1 MSGRGGT
8 AGMDRSR
15 TEYSARNMT
24 VAMAGRVAAILAGF
38 YARIVFTHTLSQDY
52 VGVNGLFADILN
64 ILNLSELG
72 AGVAITYAL
81 YRPIAE
87 EDVEK
92 QKSLMRLSRR
102 FYHMVAAI
110 VLAGGLLII
119 PFMDRL
125 IKNQPQVDHLIL
137 IYLLYLTN
145 SVLSYFM
152 IYKRTLIEAH
162 QLSCVTVL
170 YQTGANILQSAL
182 QIVVLR
188 LTGNFILFVSM
199 MIVCTLLNNAAVS
212 AKADRLYPYL
222 KDRDVEELPAQER
235 REIFRNTRAM
245 LMHKIG
251 TVAVSN
257 TDNLLLSALVGI
269 VSNGLYSNYYLIIG
283 SIRQVLNQIFQGI
296 TASVGNLGVERD
308 RARIQRIFEASFF
321 MGQWIF
327 GLAAICLYELID
339 PFVGLCFGES
349 YVFSRDIT
357 LVLCLNFYLA
367 GMRQAAL
374 IFRDSLGVFWYDRY
388 KALVEAAVNL
398 IASILLG
405 RSLGALGI
413 FLGTLVSTVS
423 VSLWVEPLML
433 YRHCLKTSARPFFLR
448 YGLYVSATIL
458 IWLGEDALCRRIGG
472 GPVAAGAKRLMV
484 CLVVTNLAYL
494 LIYHRTKEFRLLADK
509 GRALI
514 ARYAPRPAGRSA
526 PPQPPVR
533 TREETALLSLL
544 RAELTGGA
552 EPPPEGTDWT
562 ALENLAERHQTLS
575 LLYTPLTEYAP
586 DPVRTRAAGEARRI
600 VLQNYRLLFL
610 SRYLTRRLAEEGI
623 STALLKGVSA
633 AVCYPTPEL
642 RKSGDVDLL
651 LLEPAKLEAACR
663 VLEKAG
669 CVRLEKQEALHHISF
684 HQDGVGVE
692 LHTMLAEPFDDRG
705 INAYLRSLLDDCRD
719 RTRTIHIMGAEI
731 PALPPGYQAYQL
743 LLHMLQHYLRAGFG
757 VKLLCD
763 WAVFWNRDVPEEER
777 ALYLRLVGE
786 SGLKGFSDAVTLICC
801 RRLGLDRE
809 RAAWMGFS
817 VSEDVAEGLLTDILE
832 GGEFGRSSGERMVS
846 LRDAGLLEYV
856 REFHHQICL
865 RYPRGSRWVVCWP
878 VLYVA
883 ALIHFVNNNRRIR
896 GVSAWAVFRKA
907 RERSR
912 LNGQMGLWKRS

>member
-1 MSGRGGT
+1 
-8 AGMDRSR
+8 
-15 TEYSARNMT
+15 MT
-24 VAMAGRVAAILAGF
+24 VAMAGRVAAILVGF

-81 YRPIAE
+81 YRPVAE
-87 EDVEK
+87 GDVEK
-92 QKSLMRLSRR
+92 QKSLMMLSRR
-102 FYHMVAAI
+102 FYHAVAGM
-110 VLAGGLLII
+110 VLAGGLLVV

-125 IKNQPQVDHLIL
+125 IKNPPQVDHLTL

-162 QLSCVTVL
+162 QLSYMTVL
-170 YQTGANILQSAL
+170 YQTGANILQNAL
-182 QIVVLR
+182 QVIVLR

-212 AKADRLYPYL
+212 AKANRLYPYL
-222 KDRDVEELPAQER
+222 RDRDVQKLPAGER

-245 LMHKIG
+245 LLHKIG
-251 TVAVSN
+251 TVAVNN

-283 SIRQVLNQIFQGI
+283 SIRQVLSQLFQGI

-308 RARIQRIFEASFF
+308 RARIRRIFEASFF
-321 MGQWIF
+321 MGQWIY
-327 GLAAICLYELID
+327 GLAAICIYELID
-339 PFVGLCFGES
+339 PFVGLCFGPS
-349 YVFSRDIT
+349 YVFSRDVT
-357 LVLCLNFYLA
+357 LVLCLNFYLT

-374 IFRDSLGVFWYDRY
+374 IFRDSLGVFWHDRY

-423 VSLWVEPLML
+423 ISLWVEPLTL

-448 YGLYVSATIL
+448 YGLYASVTL
-458 IWLGEDALCRRIGG
+458 LLWMGEDALCRHIGG
-472 GPVAAGAKRLMV
+472 GPVAAGAKRLAV
-484 CLVVTNLAYL
+484 CLAVTNLVYL
-494 LIYHRTKEFRLLADK
+494 ALYHRTKEFQLLADK
-509 GRALI
+509 GRTLI
-514 ARYAPRPAGRSA
+514 FRHAPRLAGRGSA
-526 PPQPPVR
+526 PTPAAP
-533 TREETALLSLL
+533 TREETALLAML
-544 RAELTGGA
+544 RCELAGKT
-552 EPPPEGTDWT
+552 EPPPADIDWT
-562 ALENLAERHQTLS
+562 ALAELAERHTVLS
-575 LLYTPLTEYAP
+575 LLYASMAEYAP
-586 DPVRTRAAGEARRI
+586 EPVRSRAVGEARRI

-610 SRYLTRRLAEEGI
+610 SRYLAGRLADAGI
-623 STALLKGVSA
+623 PAALLKGVSA

-651 LLEPAKLEAACR
+651 LLEPARLAEACR
-663 VLEKAG
+663 VLEEAG
-669 CVRLEKQEALHHISF
+669 CVRMEKQEALHHVSF
-684 HQDGVGVE
+684 TQDGVGVE
-692 LHTMLAEPFDDRG
+692 LHTMLAEPFDDGAVNR
-705 INAYLRSLLDDCRD
+705 YLAALLEDCRN
-719 RTRTIHIMGAEI
+719 RTRSVNMMGTDI
-731 PALPPGYQAYQL
+731 PALSPGYQAYQL

-763 WAVFWNRDVPEEER
+763 WVVFWDRELPEEEKG
-777 ALYLRLVGE
+777 LYLRLVRE
-786 SGLKGFSDAVTLICC
+786 SGLKGFSDTVTLVCC
-801 RRLGLDRE
+801 RYLGLDRE
-809 RAAWMGFS
+809 RTAWMDFS

-846 LRDAGLLEYV
+846 LRNAGLLEYI

-865 RYPRGSRWVVCWP
+865 RYPRGSRWLVCWP

-883 ALIHFVNNNRRIR
+883 ALVHFVNNNRRIR

-912 LNGQMGLWKRS
+912 LNGRMRLWRRS